1 MKTTSQRTSHPRV
14 LASSDYVHEA
24 VRSIRTAKHRVTL
37 FTMIITHDEATDTLI
52 DALCAAA
59 ERGVEVRV
67 SGDIYTFGVMI
78 AETKGGWLSNE
89 GIKATK
95 QMRRRLVASGVKF
108 KWIGELGPLLYARRT
123 HLKWCIVDDTVFSFG
138 GVNLYDVG
146 LNHVDFMIALQDRA
160 LADKLETEHER
171 IHESERTGKR
181 YRSHSF
187 ECSAGTVLVDGGM
200 FGGSAIYRRACE
212 LTEQASRVVLVSQY
226 QPSGK
231 LASLL
236 QETKSNLYF
245 NRWEAASGANKFLLR
260 TSATFKRQRNAYQRK
275 GYLHAKFMLFYMP
288 DGSTFAL
295 TGSHNFVHGGVLL
308 GTREIALE
316 TRDPALVKQIETYF
330 EKHIV

>member
-1 MKTTSQRTSHPRV
+1 MREIQ
-14 LASSDYVHEA
+14 A
-24 VRSIRTAKHRVTL
+24 AKRRVTL
-37 FTMIITHDEATDTLI
+37 FTMIITHDEATDAFI

-67 SGDIYTFGVMI
+67 SGDIYTFGVMV
-78 AETKGGWLSNE
+78 AETDGGWLSNA

-138 GVNLYDVG
+138 GVNLYDNG
-146 LNHVDFMIALQDRA
+146 INHVDFMVSMKDKA
-160 LADKLETEHER
+160 LADKLEAEHQR
-171 IHESERTGKR
+171 IHESERTGRR
-181 YRSHSF
+181 YHSHSF
-187 ECSAGTVLVDGGM
+187 DCTVGTVLVDGGM

-231 LASLL
+231 LATLL
-236 QETKSNLYF
+236 HQTKSKLYF
-245 NRWEAASGANKFLLR
+245 NQWQKASGANKFLLR
-260 TSATFKRQRNAYQRK
+260 TSATFKRQRNSYRRK

-288 DGSTFAL
+288 DGSTVAL

-316 TRDPALVKQIETYF
+316 TRDPQLVRQIEAYF
-330 EKHIV
+330 TK